1 MLRSICFY
9 ERDNS
14 EFGRFIEIPF
24 SFTLLLEEWYY
35 TSNHKLDSKSKKLE
49 TDYYVPSE
57 LVNNTAKRLTKMVI
71 SMASCSCWFTKQF
84 YSD

>member
-1 MLRSICFY
+1 MV
-9 ERDNS
+9 
-14 EFGRFIEIPF
+14 RFIEIPF

-35 TSNHKLDSKSKKLE
+35 TSNHKLDSKGKKLE

-57 LVNNTAKRLTKMVI
+57 LVNNTAKRLTNMVI
-71 SMASCSCWFTKQF
+71 SMASCSCWFTKQC